1 MSSLVD
7 IWVSEL
13 AKLAETTRRLSCPS
27 PKKAESEASRE
38 EAPAENRAVRNK
50 PTSRVTVS
58 EATLF
63 MVMDRF
69 APY

>member
-1 MSSLVD
+1 MSSLID

-13 AKLAETTRRLSCPS
+13 AKLAESTRRLSRPS
-27 PKKAESEASRE
+27 PKKAESEAAKE
-38 EAPAENRAVRNK
+38 ETPAEMRAVRNK